1 MVCYGK
7 IKKIPKRGYKYG
19 KIILIVEDDHSVS
32 EMMSNYLKK
41 EGYDLLHAF
50 EGEEAIQKFKNKKFD
65 LIILDIMLP
74 KLDGLEVMK
83 QIRES
88 SSIPILIVSAKD
100 TDVEKALGLE
110 LGADDYLSKP
120 FSIIEFSARVK
131 AALRRVNY
139 SKDENNVIVFHY
151 MDLTVDTK
159 NFSVWKNEEKIQLT
173 AKEFEILKLFL
184 SHPNN
189 VFTKSQIYQNVWHD
203 DYFSDENAINVH
215 VRRLREKIEEIPSNP
230 KYITTI
236 WGIGYKLGE

>member
-1 MVCYGK
+1 MGK
-7 IKKIPKRGYKYG
+7 K
-19 KIILIVEDDHSVS
+19 ILIVEDDHSVS
-32 EMMSNYLKK
+32 ELMSNYLEK

-65 LIILDIMLP
+65 LIILDIMIP

-139 SKDENNVIVFHY
+139 SKDENNVTVFHY

-159 NFSVWKNEEKIQLT
+159 NFSVWKPERKIQLT

-203 DYFSDENAINVH
+203 DYYGDENVINVH
-215 VRRLREKIEEIPSNP
+215 IRRLREKIEETPSNP

>member
-1 MVCYGK
+1 MGK
-7 IKKIPKRGYKYG
+7 K
-19 KIILIVEDDHSVS
+19 ILIVEDDHAVS
-32 EMMSNYLKK
+32 ELMSNYLEK

-65 LIILDIMLP
+65 LIILDIMIP

-139 SKDENNVIVFHY
+139 SKDENNVTVFHY

-159 NFSVWKNEEKIQLT
+159 NFSVWKPEKKIQLT

-203 DYFSDENAINVH
+203 DYYGDENVINVH
-215 VRRLREKIEEIPSNP
+215 IRRLREKIEETPSNP